1 MKRTRDYRRYQE
13 RKRKKKREKESRKQD
28 RQENSS
34 GGGLE
39 NMLAYVDEF
48 GNITEEP
55 TELRTEDKVKV
66 DESKSDKF
74 KQYTI

>member
-1 MKRTRDYRRYQE
+1 MARSNNSFIKKQKEE

-66 DESKSDKF
+66 DESKSEKF
-74 KQYTI
+74 K